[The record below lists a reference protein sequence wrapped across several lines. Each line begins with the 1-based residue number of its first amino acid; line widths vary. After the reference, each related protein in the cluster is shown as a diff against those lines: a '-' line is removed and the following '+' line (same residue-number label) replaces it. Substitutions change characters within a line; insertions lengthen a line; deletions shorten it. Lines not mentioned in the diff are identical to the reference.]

1 MSAHF
6 PPRWDI
12 EGLFDVSTI
21 VSKETRD
28 VHWHSHYMLSLV
40 VSGSATHIING
51 TAYQLKE
58 RSVILMSP
66 LDFHK
71 DIFQPGEQLQLQIVK
86 FSDKLF
92 LDKLSDFCNVE
103 SFPVMCRLSPADFA
117 TAQTLFALLQ
127 KEVADRK
134 ALGMHEFSCSLI
146 QQLVILALRNP
157 DVRIDTEQG
166 NRQIRRAMLYTQS
179 HFREELTVAQVAEVV
194 GYSPNY
200 FSSKF
205 RKETGEHFQ
214 VYLQNMRLAFAKN
227 LLEYSGLSITEICL
241 ESGFRTLPHFINT
254 FKRRYG
260 SPPDKFRHRKG
271 ETQ

>member
-1 MSAHF
+1 MNTSF

-12 EGLFDVSTI
+12 EGLFDVST
-21 VSKETRD
+21 VTSNQERD

-51 TAYQLKE
+51 IAYKLQP

-71 DIFQPGEQLQLQIVK
+71 DVFQNGEQLQLQIVK

-92 LDKLSDFCNVE
+92 LDKLSDFCNVDN
-103 SFPVMCRLSPADFA
+103 FPVMCRLSEADF
-117 TAQTLFALLQ
+117 TKAQMLFGLLQ
-127 KEVADRK
+127 QEVENRK
-134 ALGMHEFSCSLI
+134 ALGMHAFSCSLI

-157 DVRIDTEQG
+157 DIRIDTG
-166 NRQIRRAMLYTQS
+166 YSNRQIRQAMLYTQS
-179 HFREELTVAQVAEVV
+179 HFREDLTVAQIAEVV

-200 FSSKF
+200 FSYKF
-205 RKETGEHFQ
+205 HKETGEHFQ

-260 SPPDKFRHRKG
+260 NTPDKFRHKKG
-271 ETQ
+271 ET